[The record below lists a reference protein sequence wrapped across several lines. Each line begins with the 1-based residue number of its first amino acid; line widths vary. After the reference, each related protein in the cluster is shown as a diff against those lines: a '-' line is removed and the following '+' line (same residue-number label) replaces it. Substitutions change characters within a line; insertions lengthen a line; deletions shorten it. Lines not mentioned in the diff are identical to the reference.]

1 MPPRPN
7 SQESPFA
14 TPTES
19 APTIRLWMLFVSM
32 TVIAGC
38 ALLLAFAARIPS
50 FSNGIRDLFGVSNG
64 QAASENSRS
73 AHLFLLLLCYC
84 SPLLMMIWISTLR
97 SFIQFQQRRLDR
109 RLRQEYEDEKEF
121 TMES

>member
-14 TPTES
+14 SPTRS

-32 TVIAGC
+32 TVFAGC
-38 ALLLAFAARIPS
+38 ALLLALAARIPS
-50 FSNGIRDLFGVSNG
+50 FSNGIKDLFGISTG
-64 QAASENSRS
+64 QAANENSRS
-73 AHLFLLLLCYC
+73 AHLFLLLLCYS
-84 SPLLMMIWISTLR
+84 SPLLMMIWISMLR
-97 SFIQFQQRRLDR
+97 NFILFQQKRLDR
-109 RLRQEYEDEKEF
+109 RLRQEFEDEKEF